1 MRPQVFFLLAG
12 GVIADRG
19 AAEVED
25 AEGEGDRRHRGA
37 GEGHDATAEEQAE
50 LAVAERG
57 ERVSQ
62 AVDVS
67 ARLRQ

>member
-1 MRPQVFFLLAG
+1 MRPQVFCLLAG

-19 AAEVED
+19 AAELED
-25 AEGEGDRRHRGA
+25 AEGEGDRRHRA
-37 GEGHDATAEEQAE
+37 GEGHDAAAEEQAE
-50 LAVAERG
+50 LAAADWG